1 MTTVREALVLPGLFL
16 TATLLGGL
24 RLDARVAWLTPS
36 LVVVVLGVLLVG
48 TLARGG
54 VLVTG
59 RLVNGHRAALENAS
73 GTVVIVSLLTA
84 SAQVFNVVVPETGLL
99 HVLFITFFFIQIL
112 TTMAG
117 TSGPR
122 QLLRSLGVLL
132 TGALVLRWVVLE
144 TLYAPATGTAKR
156 LLTLL
161 LEGVSLGAIDYQPHS
176 AATGYVAMLTVALYL
191 AGLWLLASGWR
202 QETTTT
208 ITVVSPGGSDF
219 AGHTDGRDRRE
230 I

>member
-36 LVVVVLGVLLVG
+36 LVVLVLGVLLVG

-54 VLVTG
+54 VLVAG
-59 RLVNGHRAALENAS
+59 RLVNGHRTVLENAS
-73 GTVVIVSLLTA
+73 GTVVLVSLLTA

-117 TSGPR
+117 ASGPR
-122 QLLRSLGVLL
+122 ELLRSLGVLL

-156 LLTLL
+156 VLTLL
-161 LEGVSLGAIDYQPHS
+161 LEGVSLGAIDYQPHA

-202 QETTTT
+202 QETT
-208 ITVVSPGGSDF
+208 ITVVSPGESGF
-219 AGHTDGRDRRE
+219 AAHRDGRDRRG